1 MIMKK
6 CPRCELNYI
15 ADDEALCKVCIR
27 EIKGGQ
33 KQDDF
38 EPCSICNAAP
48 ALPGKDVC
56 LGCYKELHSHQLA
69 ERKRSGSVDE
79 EIELSSASTMDEMIP
94 SVKDDMEHE
103 DFEDEDADLS
113 LETIIEEESDDDN
126 DEDDA
131 DDEDFD

>member
-1 MIMKK
+1 MKK
-6 CPRCELNYI
+6 CPRCDLNYI

-33 KQDDF
+33 QHDEI

-48 ALPGKDVC
+48 ALPGKDIC
-56 LGCYKELHSHQLA
+56 LGCYKELHNQQSSD
-69 ERKRSGSVDE
+69 RKHPASVDE

-94 SVKDDMEHE
+94 SVKEDLDHE

-113 LETIIEEESDDDN
+113 LETIIEEED
-126 DEDDA
+126 
-131 DDEDFD
+131 DDEDEDEEDFD

>member
-1 MIMKK
+1 MKR

-33 KQDDF
+33 KQDEF

-48 ALPGKDVC
+48 ALPGKDIC
-56 LGCYKELHSHQLA
+56 LGCYKELHNHQPSD
-69 ERKRSGSVDE
+69 RKRPISVDE

-94 SVKDDMEHE
+94 SVKEDLEHE
-103 DFEDEDADLS
+103 GFDDEDADLS
-113 LETIIEEESDDDN
+113 LE
-126 DEDDA
+126 
-131 DDEDFD
+131 

>member
-1 MIMKK
+1 MKR

-48 ALPGKDVC
+48 ALPGKDIC
-56 LGCYKELHSHQLA
+56 LGCYKELHSHQISD
-69 ERKRSGSVDE
+69 RKRPISVDE

-94 SVKDDMEHE
+94 NVKEEMDHE
-103 DFEDEDADLS
+103 EFDEDDADLS
-113 LETIIEEESDDDN
+113 LETIIEEEDDGDDDG
-126 DEDDA
+126 
-131 DDEDFD
+131 DDEDYD

>member
-1 MIMKK
+1 MKR

-15 ADDEALCKVCIR
+15 ADDESLCKVCIR

-48 ALPGKDVC
+48 ALPGKDIC
-56 LGCYKELHSHQLA
+56 LGCYKELHSHHISD
-69 ERKRSGSVDE
+69 RKRPITVDE

-94 SVKDDMEHE
+94 NVKEELDHE
-103 DFEDEDADLS
+103 EFDEDDADLS
-113 LETIIEEESDDDN
+113 LETIIEEEDDGH
-126 DEDDA
+126 DDG
-131 DDEDFD
+131 DDEDYD

>member
-1 MIMKK
+1 MKR

-48 ALPGKDVC
+48 ALPGKDIC
-56 LGCYKELHSHQLA
+56 LGCYKELHSHQLSD
-69 ERKRSGSVDE
+69 RKRPISVDE

-94 SVKDDMEHE
+94 SVKEELDHE
-103 DFEDEDADLS
+103 EFDEDDADLS
-113 LETIIEEESDDDN
+113 LETIIEEEDDGDSDG
-126 DEDDA
+126 
-131 DDEDFD
+131 DDEDYD

>member
-1 MIMKK
+1 MKK

-15 ADDEALCKVCIR
+15 ADDEKLCKVCIR

-33 KQDDF
+33 KQDEI

-48 ALPGKDVC
+48 ALPGKDIC
-56 LGCYKELHSHQLA
+56 LGCYKELHSHQTSD
-69 ERKRSGSVDE
+69 RKRPVSVDE

-94 SVKDDMEHE
+94 TVKEELEHA

-113 LETIIEEESDDDN
+113 LETIIEEEA
-126 DEDDA
+126 DEDE
-131 DDEDFD
+131 DEEEFD